1 MTGIP
6 PRRARLTLQARITL
20 LYFLG
25 ALPVAVLAMALLWA
39 GNYDSTTRWT
49 LTLLTLA
56 IWIGCALSLREK
68 IVRPLQ
74 TLANLLEALREED
87 FSLRARRVLPTDV
100 LGEVIHE
107 VNSLGELLRRKR
119 LSEREATTLLRA
131 VMSEIDVGI
140 FTFDDAHRLRL
151 VNRAGARLMAQTVDH
166 LLGQTAESLGLAE
179 FLDATAAAT
188 LQRTFPGASGRWSL
202 RSRTFHE
209 HGVPHRLLVIT
220 DLTRE
225 LREEELLAWKRIVR
239 VLGHEI
245 NNSLA
250 PIKSIAGSM
259 QSLLNTRSFEEC
271 REDALRGLS
280 VIEGRA
286 AALNRFLESYAM
298 LAKLPPPKSQ
308 PVNVAGWVRRAA
320 ALEHRLAVHIEPGEP
335 LEIPGD
341 GDQLDQLLINLIRN
355 AAEAALETAGTVEV
369 FWRHDR
375 GLLRL
380 TVRDD
385 GPGIANPANLF
396 VPFFTTKPG
405 GSGIGLLLSRQIAE
419 AHGGSL
425 ELRNRAGR
433 PGCEALVCLPGAKP
447 VTV

>member
-6 PRRARLTLQARITL
+6 QRRPWLTLQARITL

-25 ALPVAVLAMALLWA
+25 ALPVTALAMVLLWT
-39 GNYDSTTRWT
+39 GDFDGGTRWT

-56 IWIGCALSLREK
+56 VWFGCALSLREK
-68 IVRPLQ
+68 LIRPLQ
-74 TLANLLEALREED
+74 TIANLLEALREED

-100 LGEVIHE
+100 LGEVIYE
-107 VNSLGELLRRKR
+107 VNTLSELLRQKR

-131 VMSEIDVGI
+131 VMSEIEVGI

-151 VNRAGARLMAQTVDH
+151 VNRAGALLMAQPVDH
-166 LLGQTAESLGLAE
+166 LLGQTAEMLGLAE
-179 FLDATAAAT
+179 FLDSSTGDT

-202 RSRTFHE
+202 RARTFHE
-209 HGVPHRLLVIT
+209 HGVPHRMLVIT

-225 LREEELLAWKRIVR
+225 LREEELQAWKRIVR

-259 QSLLNTRSFEEC
+259 QSLLNTRPFEEC

-298 LAKLPPPKSQ
+298 LAKLPPPQRQ
-308 PVNVAGWVRRAA
+308 PVDVEQWVRRTA
-320 ALEHRLAVHIEPGEP
+320 ALEHRLSVHVLPGDAIE
-335 LEIPGD
+335 LAGD

-355 AAEAALETAGTVEV
+355 ATEASLETSGAVAVT
-369 FWRHDR
+369 WHHDR

-380 TVRDD
+380 SVTDE
-385 GPGIANPANLF
+385 GPGIANAGNLF

-425 ELRNRAGR
+425 ELRNREDCS
-433 PGCEALVCLPGAKP
+433 GCEALVCLPLKKP
-447 VTV
+447 QAD